1 MSATLLTFARR
12 QAGWDNE
19 ERALIARLERLL
31 MGAGLAVEVEL
42 GETDEGDPWAAF
54 CNAHTGDV
62 VVHIARLDG
71 YYLVEAGVLGRA
83 IEGRSLAHCSERF
96 FAEAVLVAPEQRQG
110 AGLYLHPSAML
121 AGMLLSIM
129 LYAQMY
135 GPRPEI
141 ATEEDAAAADGATID
156 IDALIAAAEAREG
169 SDEAAATDA
178 ERGAD
183 AEEIAFEAEMAGE
196 AHAAAAAKLR
206 QIVQSVSQFVAA
218 EAGRERAADSGQPFQ
233 AWVLLHSVAMIAAL
247 GIADEGQLRGALDGL
262 EGEEALAGALQGDA
276 IWEQGMAA
284 AAAGLALEAR
294 AGHAAAPMAEN
305 GEHRQDAAY
314 ANGDGLTLAEG
325 DPFGFAFASLEDL
338 LAFAPAESG
347 TDALPGSLD
356 AAWRPSFETGLET
369 GVDASFGAGWFAGS
383 VFPGGVFPGGLA
395 TAFGGL
401 ASFDTSFGAAPE
413 SGRAEKAP
421 ASPAAVAESV
431 AGLAPVAL
439 PVSRVEPAAES
450 AAITSGELTFALRDL
465 AAELTAG
472 PSGPT
477 LLQLAGLSLDDAPMA
492 EAPVVVFVPAF
503 ETRAPAEYGL
513 ARRDAPSSVSVL
525 DQFAFVAT
533 DDTAD
538 LIPASALTGTA
549 TATQPLHYSI
559 ARDPFFALLRDA
571 ESRGGTTDP
580 SRLETRLIDGDVVL
594 IDPRSEGLAAADL
607 VTVSVDYADS
617 SSAILVTALET
628 FDDWLV

>member
-1 MSATLLTFARR
+1 
-12 QAGWDNE
+12 
-19 ERALIARLERLL
+19 
-31 MGAGLAVEVEL
+31 
-42 GETDEGDPWAAF
+42 
-54 CNAHTGDV
+54 
-62 VVHIARLDG
+62 
-71 YYLVEAGVLGRA
+71 
-83 IEGRSLAHCSERF
+83 
-96 FAEAVLVAPEQRQG
+96 AVLVAPERRQG

-135 GPRPEI
+135 GPRPETASET
-141 ATEEDAAAADGATID
+141 ATEDGAATDGATID

-169 SDEAAATDA
+169 SQEAGAADA
-178 ERGAD
+178 EPGAEA
-183 AEEIAFEAEMAGE
+183 AEEIAFEAQMAGE
-196 AHAAAAAKLR
+196 AHAEAAAKLR

-247 GIADEGQLRGALDGL
+247 GIADEGQLRSALGGL
-262 EGEEALAGALQGDA
+262 EGEETLAGALQGDA
-276 IWEQGMAA
+276 IWEKGMAA

-305 GEHRQDAAY
+305 GEHRQDAAF

-325 DPFGFAFASLEDL
+325 DPFGFVFASLEDL

-369 GVDASFGAGWFAGS
+369 GFDASFGASWFAGS

-395 TAFGGL
+395 AAFGGL
-401 ASFDTSFGAAPE
+401 ASFDTSFDAAPE

-431 AGLAPVAL
+431 AAVAL
-439 PVSRVEPAAES
+439 PVSRVEPGAEG
-450 AAITSGELTFALRDL
+450 AAITSGELTFALRDF

-477 LLQLAGLSLDDAPMA
+477 LLQLAGLALDDTRLA
-492 EAPVVVFVPAF
+492 EVPVTIFVPAF

-525 DQFAFVAT
+525 DQFAFVAS

-538 LIPASALTGTA
+538 LIPASALTGAA
-549 TATQPLHYSI
+549 TAPLHYSI

-594 IDPRSEGLAAADL
+594 IDPRSEGLAAGDL

>member
-96 FAEAVLVAPEQRQG
+96 FAEAVLVAPERRQG

-135 GPRPEI
+135 GPRPEV
-141 ATEEDAAAADGATID
+141 ASEEEDATATDGATID

-169 SDEAAATDA
+169 SDDAAATDA
-178 ERGAD
+178 EPGAD
-183 AEEIAFEAEMAGE
+183 AAEEIAIEAEMAGE
-196 AHAAAAAKLR
+196 AHAEAAAKLR
-206 QIVQSVSQFVAA
+206 QIVQSVGQFVAA
-218 EAGRERAADSGQPFQ
+218 EAGRERGAEGGQPFQ
-233 AWVLLHSVAMIAAL
+233 AWVLLHSVAMIAAF
-247 GIADEGQLRGALDGL
+247 GIADEGQLRAAIGGL
-262 EGEEALAGALQGDA
+262 EGAEALAGALQDDA
-276 IWEQGMAA
+276 IWEKGAA
-284 AAAGLALEAR
+284 AAAGLALESR
-294 AGHAAAPMAEN
+294 AGHAAAPVAES
-305 GEHRQDAAY
+305 GEGRHDTTFAG
-314 ANGDGLTLAEG
+314 GDGLTLAEG

-338 LAFAPAESG
+338 LAVAPSETA

-356 AAWRPSFETGLET
+356 AAWRPSFATGVETGFGT
-369 GVDASFGAGWFAGS
+369 GVAAGFGIGFGLGFEAGA
-383 VFPGGVFPGGLA
+383 LA
-395 TAFGGL
+395 AAFGGL
-401 ASFDTSFGAAPE
+401 ATLDPSFGMEPE
-413 SGRAEKAP
+413 GARGRAEKAP
-421 ASPAAVAESV
+421 VSPAAVAESV

-439 PVSRVEPAAES
+439 PASRAEPAGES
-450 AAITSGELTFALRDL
+450 AAIGAILGGDLPFALRDL

-472 PSGPT
+472 PSGAA
-477 LLQLAGLSLDDAPMA
+477 LLQLAGIALDDAPLI
-492 EAPVVVFVPAF
+492 ETVTVVIPAF

-513 ARRDAPSSVSVL
+513 L
-525 DQFAFVAT
+525 
-533 DDTAD
+533 
-538 LIPASALTGTA
+538 
-549 TATQPLHYSI
+549 
-559 ARDPFFALLRDA
+559 
-571 ESRGGTTDP
+571 
-580 SRLETRLIDGDVVL
+580 
-594 IDPRSEGLAAADL
+594 
-607 VTVSVDYADS
+607 
-617 SSAILVTALET
+617 
-628 FDDWLV
+628 